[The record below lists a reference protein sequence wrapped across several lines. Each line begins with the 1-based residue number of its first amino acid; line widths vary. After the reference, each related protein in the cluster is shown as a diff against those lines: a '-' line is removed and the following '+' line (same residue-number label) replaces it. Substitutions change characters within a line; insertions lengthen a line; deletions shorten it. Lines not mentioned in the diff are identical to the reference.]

1 MHSWTFTKFRFNNT
15 LNTTHTMRPSTSPMK
30 QLLSKIQTDEWKQNA
45 LKQNI
50 GLSDIE
56 ALLKPTRAK
65 KQTKAKR
72 DVREHPENKAPTT
85 LDNGDGKRSGPSPSD
100 FKCWTNH
107 PSFKTH
113 HPMEKREPFDSPSM
127 SKAKRDMSLMQDP
140 AIASAPFA
148 KFESLKLYE
157 RTSGNKRRKL
167 ASEPIEEMQLMSVT
181 RSSGKKFKLGWCIW
195 YKCCEQER
203 TVIVFSMNMVL
214 IFSIMIFIKM
224 WSQELIMSL
233 TTAEAQRMNLCSSF
247 NLLLCSTCFLRSHL
261 TWRIRE
267 IGLCCWLLGSLRYGK
282 TSSLASTLSS
292 FALCFRG
299 ATLVYLGATAASPSY
314 NKYSL

>member
-1 MHSWTFTKFRFNNT
+1 MATLRFNNT

-72 DVREHPENKAPTT
+72 GVREKPENKAPTS

-100 FKCWTNH
+100 FKRWTNH

-113 HPMEKREPFDSPSM
+113 HPMAKREPFDSPSM

-140 AIASAPFA
+140 AIVSAPFA

-157 RTSGNKRRKL
+157 RTSENKRRKL

-181 RSSGKKFKLGWCIW
+181 RSSGKKFKLG
-195 YKCCEQER
+195 
-203 TVIVFSMNMVL
+203 
-214 IFSIMIFIKM
+214 
-224 WSQELIMSL
+224 
-233 TTAEAQRMNLCSSF
+233 
-247 NLLLCSTCFLRSHL
+247 
-261 TWRIRE
+261 
-267 IGLCCWLLGSLRYGK
+267 
-282 TSSLASTLSS
+282 
-292 FALCFRG
+292 
-299 ATLVYLGATAASPSY
+299 
-314 NKYSL
+314 